1 MDVNQIYPLMNDI
14 NHQMFGAD
22 ALDIVD
28 DSGIISMGKSI
39 VGDGTNTDKFFNALV
54 DRIGKT
60 NVRTLDL
67 QLDFPK
73 LYLDGYNYGCIIQKI
88 TVDPEGIDAI
98 ENSTWKQGDED
109 FEPTLLDAPKSSVF
123 VRYFTDVATFS
134 FKRKI
139 PSDLLLAPAFAGAS
153 QMGAFITGIYAA
165 FSDAMVRSLNNFT
178 RNAINNFMAEKIKA
192 NNGVI
197 DLLAQYNTLT
207 SSSLTKDT
215 CLFDKGFLRYSVAE
229 IKKYIKFL
237 SQENVNFN
245 MGDGKGGKVLRATS
259 RDNMH
264 VLALTSW
271 ISAVESVLESDTFH
285 NEFVSMPNYQ
295 EVAWWQAN
303 KGESTLNDFATMSSI
318 KVIPSSEKDADEPQD
333 VEQSGIVCALIDR
346 QAVGVGLDKRRTSSF
361 YNPIDDYTVIKSEAT
376 QQMYNDLSENGVIF
390 IIDGGSTPLTDLIV
404 KSADGEY
411 YGHLTSEY
419 QSNVKVKG
427 YKITGTLK
435 FVEGGLAQSGPLA
448 GDGYFIAL
456 SLYDS
461 HAEIESMGDVQ
472 VGLRPS
478 SGTGLV
484 SIKGDADDVIVMKLT
499 DINDQRF
506 VVVSSKTGF
515 VTNTQSYDLSGLKLT
530 K

>member
-1 MDVNQIYPLMNDI
+1 MDINQVYSLMNDI

-22 ALDIVD
+22 ALDVID

-39 VGDGTNTDKFFNALV
+39 VGDGTQTDKFFNALV

-60 NVRTLDL
+60 NVRTLNL
-67 QLDFPK
+67 QLDFPR
-73 LYLDGYNYGCIIQKI
+73 LFHDGYEYGAIIQKI

-98 ENSTWKQGDED
+98 ENSTWKQGEDD

-123 VRYFTDVATFS
+123 VRYFTDASTFS

-153 QMGAFITGIYAA
+153 QMGAFITGIYSA
-165 FSDAMVRSLNNFT
+165 FSDTMVRSLNNFT

-192 NNGVI
+192 NNGVV

-207 SSSLTKDT
+207 SSTLTKDT
-215 CLFDKGFLRYSVAE
+215 CLFSKDFLRYSVAE
-229 IKKYIKFL
+229 IKKYIKFM

-245 MGDGKGGKVLRATS
+245 MGDGNGGKVLRATS
-259 RDNMH
+259 RNNMH

-295 EVAWWQAN
+295 EVAWWQAC
-303 KGESTLNDFATMSSI
+303 KGDSTLNDFETLSSI
-318 KVIPSSEKDADEPQD
+318 KVIPSSEKDAVSPSD
-333 VEQSGIVCALIDR
+333 VEQSGIICALIDR

-361 YNPIDDYTVIKSEAT
+361 YNPIDDYTILKQEAT
-376 QQMYNDLSENGVIF
+376 QQMYNDLSENGVLF
-390 IIDGGSTPLTDLIV
+390 IIDGGSTPLEDLSV
-404 KSADGEY
+404 KGADGTY
-411 YGHLTSEY
+411 YDHATSTY
-419 QSNVKVKG
+419 QSNIKVSG

-435 FVEGGLAQSGPLA
+435 FVEGGLAESGYLA
-448 GDGYFIAL
+448 GDGYFLAL

-461 HAEIESMGDVQ
+461 HAEIESMGDVK
-472 VGLRPS
+472 VGLKPS
-478 SGTGLV
+478 MGSGLV
-484 SIKGDADDVIVMKLT
+484 SIKGDVDDVIVMKIT
-499 DINDQRF
+499 DKNDQRF
-506 VVVSSKTGF
+506 EVVSTKIGYKT
-515 VTNTQSYDLSGLKLT
+515 NIQSYDLSGLKLT